1 MVQLVRHRQ
10 TKESATDRLNL
21 NHRVTP
27 RLHKLEVLGLDL
39 SGNPT
44 LRDLTESRVFFL
56 HAQLSA
62 YGCLCLAALRYA
74 LPCGFQAEPKQIC
87 QSVSIG

>member
-27 RLHKLEVLGLDL
+27 RLHRSQFKWTVCA
-39 SGNPT
+39 S
-44 LRDLTESRVFFL
+44 VYQ
-56 HAQLSA
+56 A
-62 YGCLCLAALRYA
+62 LAKKFVVRMTD
-74 LPCGFQAEPKQIC
+74 
-87 QSVSIG
+87 IG